1 MNKKIN
7 NTQKAN
13 NHLNDYFV
21 SKNYNKNGIKTDI
34 DENYVPNNYNYNEV
48 YYNNKN
54 NSIKIDFDFD
64 EDNIF
69 SKSSNNYNSI
79 YSNSLINKKYNK
91 NSMINNN
98 KINKGL
104 KESKDQIDQFKKE
117 INALKY
123 YDKIEDIYKYN
134 HINSKTKSKQKYQ
147 NTFNNNYINNNTNKG
162 RNKSNK
168 PNNNIYNNNDF
179 IYNIG
184 KYNKNNIHT
193 IKNIEE
199 EYNNYLYNKNENI
212 ILNNTNS
219 YKNIA
224 KKNNYLSE
232 ALNKKE
238 YIPNNHN
245 QNDEYRNYIYDK
257 RNKNIN
263 FNNIN
268 IGINNNNFIID
279 NNKAYQTYQDSFEPN
294 TIKFD
299 MDDNINNNNNTY
311 KNKEIIRQN
320 MLKDKNKKSKS
331 LNKRNDFYMGK
342 FIIETENDQNIVK
355 NRNKSIKNDNNANN
369 LNTNYFYNSNSHT
382 LDGKN
387 SKYNISLSKKN
398 YSIPLYY
405 SQNLKEK
412 NNNFVTNS
420 NNKEVKNYLKNEKK
434 LNTYSD
440 GNIFNKTESSKKANN
455 SNKNSDK
462 KSDKNSEFFY
472 YNDRLNNFN
481 SDIISFRNSKNDNTK
496 INPINKNTK
505 NNKNHYN
512 TNSISQRNNIY
523 EKDNNNQL
531 YISKN
536 NFIKSERNIINNN
549 INKKQV
555 KNYNIE
561 YKSKLENIKVRM
573 KDLLNIYNFLLRN
586 KINFNIENYKRRND
600 NNNNNGNQ

>member
-7 NTQKAN
+7 NTQRAN
-13 NHLNDYFV
+13 NHLNDYFA

-34 DENYVPNNYNYNEV
+34 DENYVPNNYNNNEV

-64 EDNIF
+64 EDNLF

-79 YSNSLINKKYNK
+79 YSNSLINKQFNK

-104 KESKDQIDQFKKE
+104 KESKDQLEEFKKE

-123 YDKIEDIYKYN
+123 YDKTEDMNKYN
-134 HINSKTKSKQKYQ
+134 GINSKVKSKQKYI
-147 NTFNNNYINNNTNKG
+147 NTFNNNYISNNTNKA
-162 RNKSNK
+162 RNKSHK
-168 PNNNIYNNNDF
+168 TNNNIYNNNDF
-179 IYNIG
+179 MYNIG
-184 KYNKNNIHT
+184 KYNKNNNINT
-193 IKNIEE
+193 IKSIED
-199 EYNNYLYNKNENI
+199 EYDNYIYNKNENI
-212 ILNNTNS
+212 ILNNANS

-238 YIPNNHN
+238 YIPNNYN

-279 NNKAYQTYQDSFEPN
+279 NNKAYQTYQDSFEPK
-294 TIKFD
+294 TIKVD
-299 MDDNINNNNNTY
+299 MDDNINNNAY
-311 KNKEIIRQN
+311 KNKEIIG
-320 MLKDKNKKSKS
+320 KKSKS
-331 LNKRNDFYMGK
+331 LNKRNDFYKGK
-342 FIIETENDQNIVK
+342 FIIETENDQNNVK
-355 NRNKSIKNDNNANN
+355 NRNKSIKNDNNTNN

-382 LDGKN
+382 LDGNN
-387 SKYNISLSKKN
+387 SKYNISLCKKN

-420 NNKEVKNYLKNEKK
+420 NNMEIKNYLKNVKK
-434 LNTYSD
+434 FNTYSD
-440 GNIFNKTESSKKANN
+440 GNIFNKTPSSKKTDY
-455 SNKNSDK
+455 SNRNSDK
-462 KSDKNSEFFY
+462 KTDKNSEFFY

-481 SDIISFRNSKNDNTK
+481 SDITSFRNKKNGNTK

-505 NNKNHYN
+505 NNNLYN
-512 TNSISQRNNIY
+512 ANSISQRNNIY

-549 INKKQV
+549 INKKQI
-555 KNYNIE
+555 KNNNIE

-586 KINFNIENYKRRND
+586 KINFNHENFKRRND
-600 NNNNNGNQ
+600 NNNNGSQ

>member
-7 NTQKAN
+7 NTQRAN
-13 NHLNDYFV
+13 NHLNDYF
-21 SKNYNKNGIKTDI
+21 SPKNYNKNGIKTDI
-34 DENYVPNNYNYNEV
+34 DENYVPNNYNNNEA

-54 NSIKIDFDFD
+54 NSIKMDFDFD
-64 EDNIF
+64 EDNLF

-79 YSNSLINKKYNK
+79 YSNSLINKKFNK

-104 KESKDQIDQFKKE
+104 KESKDQLEEFKKE

-123 YDKIEDIYKYN
+123 YDKTEDINKYN
-134 HINSKTKSKQKYQ
+134 SINSKVKSKQKYI
-147 NTFNNNYINNNTNKG
+147 NTFNNNYISNNTNKV
-162 RNKSNK
+162 RNKSHK
-168 PNNNIYNNNDF
+168 TNNNIYNNNDF
-179 IYNIG
+179 MYNIG
-184 KYNKNNIHT
+184 KYNKNNNINT

-199 EYNNYLYNKNENI
+199 EYNNYIYNKNDI
-212 ILNNTNS
+212 ILNNANS

-238 YIPNNHN
+238 YIPNNYN

-279 NNKAYQTYQDSFEPN
+279 NNKAYQTYQDSFEPK
-294 TIKFD
+294 TIKVD
-299 MDDNINNNNNTY
+299 MDDNINNNNIY
-311 KNKEIIRQN
+311 KNKEIIGQD
-320 MLKDKNKKSKS
+320 MLKEKNKKSKS
-331 LNKRNDFYMGK
+331 LNKRNDFYKGK
-342 FIIETENDQNIVK
+342 YIIETENDQNNVK
-355 NRNKSIKNDNNANN
+355 NRNKSIKNDNNTNN

-420 NNKEVKNYLKNEKK
+420 NNIEVKNYLKNEKK

-440 GNIFNKTESSKKANN
+440 GNFFNKTGSSKKANY

-472 YNDRLNNFN
+472 YNDRINNFN
-481 SDIISFRNSKNDNTK
+481 SDISSFRNKKNDNTK

-505 NNKNHYN
+505 NNNHLN
-512 TNSISQRNNIY
+512 VNSISQRNDIY

-536 NFIKSERNIINNN
+536 NFIKSEKNIINNN

-555 KNYNIE
+555 KNNNIE
-561 YKSKLENIKVRM
+561 YKNKLENIKVRM

-586 KINFNIENYKRRND
+586 KINFNIENFKRRND
-600 NNNNNGNQ
+600 NNNGNQ

>member
-7 NTQKAN
+7 NTQRAN
-13 NHLNDYFV
+13 NHLNDYFA

-34 DENYVPNNYNYNEV
+34 DENYVPNNYNNNEV

-64 EDNIF
+64 EDNLF

-79 YSNSLINKKYNK
+79 YSNSLINKQFNK

-104 KESKDQIDQFKKE
+104 KESKDQLEEFKKE

-123 YDKIEDIYKYN
+123 YDKTEDMNKYN
-134 HINSKTKSKQKYQ
+134 GINSKVKSKQKYI
-147 NTFNNNYINNNTNKG
+147 NTFNNNYISNNTNKA
-162 RNKSNK
+162 RNKSHK
-168 PNNNIYNNNDF
+168 TNNNIYNNNDF
-179 IYNIG
+179 MYNIG
-184 KYNKNNIHT
+184 KYNKNNNINT
-193 IKNIEE
+193 IKNIED
-199 EYNNYLYNKNENI
+199 EYDNYIYNKNENI
-212 ILNNTNS
+212 ILNNANS

-238 YIPNNHN
+238 YIPNNYN

-279 NNKAYQTYQDSFEPN
+279 NNKAYQTYQDSFEPK
-294 TIKFD
+294 TIKVD
-299 MDDNINNNNNTY
+299 MDDNINNNAY
-311 KNKEIIRQN
+311 KNKEIIG
-320 MLKDKNKKSKS
+320 KKSKS
-331 LNKRNDFYMGK
+331 LNKRNDFYKGK
-342 FIIETENDQNIVK
+342 FIIETENDQNNVK
-355 NRNKSIKNDNNANN
+355 NRNKSIKNDNNTNN

-382 LDGKN
+382 LDGNN
-387 SKYNISLSKKN
+387 SKYNISLCKKN

-420 NNKEVKNYLKNEKK
+420 NNMEIKNYLKNVKK

-440 GNIFNKTESSKKANN
+440 GNIFNKTPSSKKIDY

-481 SDIISFRNSKNDNTK
+481 SDITSFRNKKNGNTK

-505 NNKNHYN
+505 NNNHYN
-512 TNSISQRNNIY
+512 ANSISQRNNIY

-555 KNYNIE
+555 KNNNIE

-586 KINFNIENYKRRND
+586 KINFNHENFKRRND
-600 NNNNNGNQ
+600 NNNNNGSQ

>member
-7 NTQKAN
+7 NTQRAN
-13 NHLNDYFV
+13 NHLNDYF
-21 SKNYNKNGIKTDI
+21 SPKNYNKNGIKTDI
-34 DENYVPNNYNYNEV
+34 DENYVPNNYNNNEA

-54 NSIKIDFDFD
+54 NSIKMDFDFD
-64 EDNIF
+64 EDNLF

-79 YSNSLINKKYNK
+79 YSNSLINKKFNK

-104 KESKDQIDQFKKE
+104 KESKDQLEEFKKE

-123 YDKIEDIYKYN
+123 YDKTEDINKYN
-134 HINSKTKSKQKYQ
+134 SINSKVKSKQKYI
-147 NTFNNNYINNNTNKG
+147 NTFNNNYISNNTNKV
-162 RNKSNK
+162 RNKSHK
-168 PNNNIYNNNDF
+168 TNNNIYNNNDF
-179 IYNIG
+179 MYNIG
-184 KYNKNNIHT
+184 KYNKNNNINT

-199 EYNNYLYNKNENI
+199 EYNNYIYNKNDI
-212 ILNNTNS
+212 ILNNANS

-238 YIPNNHN
+238 YIPNNYN

-279 NNKAYQTYQDSFEPN
+279 NNKAYQTYQDSFEPK
-294 TIKFD
+294 TIKVD
-299 MDDNINNNNNTY
+299 MDDNINNNNIY
-311 KNKEIIRQN
+311 KNKEIIGQD
-320 MLKDKNKKSKS
+320 MLKEKNKKSKS
-331 LNKRNDFYMGK
+331 LNKRNDFYKGK
-342 FIIETENDQNIVK
+342 FIIETENDQNNVK
-355 NRNKSIKNDNNANN
+355 NRNKSIKNDNNTNN

-420 NNKEVKNYLKNEKK
+420 NNIEVKNYLKNEKK

-440 GNIFNKTESSKKANN
+440 GNFFNKTGSSKKANY

-472 YNDRLNNFN
+472 YNDRINNFN
-481 SDIISFRNSKNDNTK
+481 SDISSFRNKKNDNTK
-496 INPINKNTK
+496 INPLNKNTK
-505 NNKNHYN
+505 NNNHYN
-512 TNSISQRNNIY
+512 VNSISQRNDIY

-536 NFIKSERNIINNN
+536 NFIKSEKNIINNN

-555 KNYNIE
+555 KNNNIE
-561 YKSKLENIKVRM
+561 YKNKLENIKVRM

-586 KINFNIENYKRRND
+586 KINFNIVNFKRRND
-600 NNNNNGNQ
+600 NNNGNQ

>member
-7 NTQKAN
+7 NTQRAN
-13 NHLNDYFV
+13 NHLNDYFA

-34 DENYVPNNYNYNEV
+34 DENYVPNNYNNNEV

-64 EDNIF
+64 EDNLF

-79 YSNSLINKKYNK
+79 YSNSLINKQFNK

-104 KESKDQIDQFKKE
+104 KESKDQLEEFKKE

-123 YDKIEDIYKYN
+123 YDKTEDMNKYN
-134 HINSKTKSKQKYQ
+134 GINSKVKSKQKYI
-147 NTFNNNYINNNTNKG
+147 NTFNNNYISNNTNKA
-162 RNKSNK
+162 RNKSHK
-168 PNNNIYNNNDF
+168 TNNNIYNNNDF
-179 IYNIG
+179 MYNIG
-184 KYNKNNIHT
+184 KYNKNNNINT
-193 IKNIEE
+193 IKNIED
-199 EYNNYLYNKNENI
+199 EYDNYIYNKNENI
-212 ILNNTNS
+212 ILNNANS

-238 YIPNNHN
+238 YIPNNYN

-279 NNKAYQTYQDSFEPN
+279 NNKAYQTYQDSFEPK
-294 TIKFD
+294 TIKVD
-299 MDDNINNNNNTY
+299 MDDNINNNAY
-311 KNKEIIRQN
+311 KNKEIIG
-320 MLKDKNKKSKS
+320 KKSKS
-331 LNKRNDFYMGK
+331 LNKRNDFYKGK
-342 FIIETENDQNIVK
+342 FIIETENDQNNVK
-355 NRNKSIKNDNNANN
+355 NRNKSIKNDNNTNN

-382 LDGKN
+382 LDGNN
-387 SKYNISLSKKN
+387 SKYNISLCKKN

-420 NNKEVKNYLKNEKK
+420 NNMEIKNYLKNVKK

-440 GNIFNKTESSKKANN
+440 GNIFNKTPSSKKIDY

-481 SDIISFRNSKNDNTK
+481 GDITSFRNKKNGNTK

-505 NNKNHYN
+505 NNNHYN
-512 TNSISQRNNIY
+512 ANSISQRNNIY

-555 KNYNIE
+555 KNNNIE

-586 KINFNIENYKRRND
+586 KINFNHENFKRRND
-600 NNNNNGNQ
+600 NNNNNGSQ

>member
-7 NTQKAN
+7 NTQRAN
-13 NHLNDYFV
+13 NHLNDYFA

-34 DENYVPNNYNYNEV
+34 DENYVPNNYNNNEV

-64 EDNIF
+64 EDNLF

-79 YSNSLINKKYNK
+79 YSNSLINKQFNK

-104 KESKDQIDQFKKE
+104 KESKDQLEEFKKE

-123 YDKIEDIYKYN
+123 YDKTEDMNKYN
-134 HINSKTKSKQKYQ
+134 GINSKVKSKQKYI
-147 NTFNNNYINNNTNKG
+147 NTFNNNYISNNTNKA
-162 RNKSNK
+162 RNKSHK
-168 PNNNIYNNNDF
+168 TNNNIYNNNDF
-179 IYNIG
+179 MYNIG
-184 KYNKNNIHT
+184 KYNKNNNINT
-193 IKNIEE
+193 IKSIED
-199 EYNNYLYNKNENI
+199 EYDNYIYNKNENI
-212 ILNNTNS
+212 ILNNANS

-238 YIPNNHN
+238 YIPNNYN

-279 NNKAYQTYQDSFEPN
+279 NNKAYQTYQDSFEPK
-294 TIKFD
+294 TIKVD
-299 MDDNINNNNNTY
+299 MDDNINNNAY
-311 KNKEIIRQN
+311 KNKEIIG
-320 MLKDKNKKSKS
+320 KKSKS
-331 LNKRNDFYMGK
+331 LNKRNDFYKGK
-342 FIIETENDQNIVK
+342 FIIETENDQNNVK
-355 NRNKSIKNDNNANN
+355 NRNKSIKNDNNTNN

-382 LDGKN
+382 LDGNN
-387 SKYNISLSKKN
+387 SKYNISLCKKN

-420 NNKEVKNYLKNEKK
+420 NNMEIKNYLKNVKK
-434 LNTYSD
+434 FNTYSD
-440 GNIFNKTESSKKANN
+440 GNIFNKTPSSKKIDY

-481 SDIISFRNSKNDNTK
+481 SDITSFRNKKNGNTK

-505 NNKNHYN
+505 NNNLYN
-512 TNSISQRNNIY
+512 ANSISQRNNIY

-549 INKKQV
+549 INKKQI
-555 KNYNIE
+555 KNNNIE

-586 KINFNIENYKRRND
+586 KINFNHENFKRRND
-600 NNNNNGNQ
+600 NNNNGSQ

>member
-7 NTQKAN
+7 NTQRAN
-13 NHLNDYFV
+13 NHLNDYFA

-34 DENYVPNNYNYNEV
+34 DENYVPNNYNNNEV

-64 EDNIF
+64 EDNLF

-79 YSNSLINKKYNK
+79 YSNSLINKQFNK

-104 KESKDQIDQFKKE
+104 KESKDQLEEFKKE

-123 YDKIEDIYKYN
+123 YDKTEDMNKYN
-134 HINSKTKSKQKYQ
+134 GINSKVKSKQKYI
-147 NTFNNNYINNNTNKG
+147 NTFNNNYISNNTNKA
-162 RNKSNK
+162 RNKSHK
-168 PNNNIYNNNDF
+168 TNNNIYNNNDF
-179 IYNIG
+179 MYNIG
-184 KYNKNNIHT
+184 KYNKNNNINT
-193 IKNIEE
+193 IKNIED
-199 EYNNYLYNKNENI
+199 EYDNYIYNKNENI
-212 ILNNTNS
+212 ILNNANS

-238 YIPNNHN
+238 YIPNNYN
-245 QNDEYRNYIYDK
+245 KNDEYRNYIYDK

-279 NNKAYQTYQDSFEPN
+279 NNKAYQTYQDSFEPK
-294 TIKFD
+294 TIKVD
-299 MDDNINNNNNTY
+299 MDDNINNSAY
-311 KNKEIIRQN
+311 KNKEIIG
-320 MLKDKNKKSKS
+320 KKSKS
-331 LNKRNDFYMGK
+331 LNKRNDFYKGK
-342 FIIETENDQNIVK
+342 FIIETENDQNNVK
-355 NRNKSIKNDNNANN
+355 NRNKSIKNDNNTNN

-382 LDGKN
+382 LDGNN
-387 SKYNISLSKKN
+387 SKYNISLCKKN

-420 NNKEVKNYLKNEKK
+420 NNMEIKNYLKNVKK
-434 LNTYSD
+434 FNTYSD
-440 GNIFNKTESSKKANN
+440 GNIFSKTPSSKKTDY

-481 SDIISFRNSKNDNTK
+481 SDITSFRNKKNGNTK

-505 NNKNHYN
+505 NNNLYN
-512 TNSISQRNNIY
+512 ANSISQRNNIY

-549 INKKQV
+549 INKKQI
-555 KNYNIE
+555 KNNNIE

-573 KDLLNIYNFLLRN
+573 KDLLNIYNFLLTN
-586 KINFNIENYKRRND
+586 KINFNHENFKRRND
-600 NNNNNGNQ
+600 NNNNGSQ

>member
-7 NTQKAN
+7 NTQRAN
-13 NHLNDYFV
+13 NHLNDYFA
-21 SKNYNKNGIKTDI
+21 SKNYNKNGITTDI
-34 DENYVPNNYNYNEV
+34 DENYVPNNYNNNEV

-64 EDNIF
+64 EDNLF

-79 YSNSLINKKYNK
+79 YSNSLINKQFNK

-104 KESKDQIDQFKKE
+104 KESKDQLEEFKKE

-123 YDKIEDIYKYN
+123 YDKTEDMNKYN
-134 HINSKTKSKQKYQ
+134 GINSKVKSKQKYI
-147 NTFNNNYINNNTNKG
+147 NTFNNNYISNNTNKA
-162 RNKSNK
+162 RNKSHK
-168 PNNNIYNNNDF
+168 TNNNIYNNNDF
-179 IYNIG
+179 MYNIG
-184 KYNKNNIHT
+184 KYNKNNNINT
-193 IKNIEE
+193 IKNIED
-199 EYNNYLYNKNENI
+199 EYDNYIYNKNENI
-212 ILNNTNS
+212 ILNNANS

-224 KKNNYLSE
+224 KKNNYLYE

-238 YIPNNHN
+238 YIPNNYN
-245 QNDEYRNYIYDK
+245 KNDEYRNYIYDK

-279 NNKAYQTYQDSFEPN
+279 NNKAYQTYQDSFEPK
-294 TIKFD
+294 TIKVD
-299 MDDNINNNNNTY
+299 MDDNINNSAY
-311 KNKEIIRQN
+311 KNKEIIG
-320 MLKDKNKKSKS
+320 KKSKS
-331 LNKRNDFYMGK
+331 LNKRNDFYKGK
-342 FIIETENDQNIVK
+342 FIIETENDQNNVK
-355 NRNKSIKNDNNANN
+355 NRNKSIKNDNNTNN

-382 LDGKN
+382 LDGNN
-387 SKYNISLSKKN
+387 SKYNISLCKKN

-420 NNKEVKNYLKNEKK
+420 NNMEIKNYLKNVKK
-434 LNTYSD
+434 FNTYSD
-440 GNIFNKTESSKKANN
+440 GNIFSKTPSSKKTDY

-481 SDIISFRNSKNDNTK
+481 SDITSFRNKKNGNTK

-505 NNKNHYN
+505 NNNLYN
-512 TNSISQRNNIY
+512 ANSISQRNNIY

-549 INKKQV
+549 INKKQI
-555 KNYNIE
+555 KNNNIE

-573 KDLLNIYNFLLRN
+573 KDLLNIYNFLLTN
-586 KINFNIENYKRRND
+586 KINFNHENFKRRND
-600 NNNNNGNQ
+600 NNNNGSQ

>member
-7 NTQKAN
+7 NTQRAN
-13 NHLNDYFV
+13 NHLNDYF
-21 SKNYNKNGIKTDI
+21 SPKNYNKNGIKTDI
-34 DENYVPNNYNYNEV
+34 DENYVPNNYNNNEA

-54 NSIKIDFDFD
+54 NSIKMDFDFD
-64 EDNIF
+64 EDNLF

-79 YSNSLINKKYNK
+79 YSNSLINKKFNK

-104 KESKDQIDQFKKE
+104 KESKDQLEEFKKE

-123 YDKIEDIYKYN
+123 YDKTEDINKYN
-134 HINSKTKSKQKYQ
+134 SINSKVKSKQKYI
-147 NTFNNNYINNNTNKG
+147 NTFNNNYISNNTNKV
-162 RNKSNK
+162 RNKSHK
-168 PNNNIYNNNDF
+168 TNNNIYNNNDF
-179 IYNIG
+179 MYNIG
-184 KYNKNNIHT
+184 KYNKNNNINT

-199 EYNNYLYNKNENI
+199 EYNNYIYNKNDI
-212 ILNNTNS
+212 ILNNANS

-238 YIPNNHN
+238 YIPNNYN

-279 NNKAYQTYQDSFEPN
+279 NNKAYQTYQDSFEPK
-294 TIKFD
+294 TIKVD
-299 MDDNINNNNNTY
+299 MDDNINNNNIY
-311 KNKEIIRQN
+311 KNKEIIGQD
-320 MLKDKNKKSKS
+320 MLKEKNKKSKS
-331 LNKRNDFYMGK
+331 LNKRNDFYKGK
-342 FIIETENDQNIVK
+342 YIIETENDQNNVK
-355 NRNKSIKNDNNANN
+355 NRNKSIKNDNNTNN

-420 NNKEVKNYLKNEKK
+420 NNIEVKNYLKNEKK

-440 GNIFNKTESSKKANN
+440 GNFFNKTGSSKKANY

-472 YNDRLNNFN
+472 YNDRINNFN
-481 SDIISFRNSKNDNTK
+481 SDISSFRNKKNDNTK

-505 NNKNHYN
+505 NNNHYN
-512 TNSISQRNNIY
+512 VNSISQRNDIY

-536 NFIKSERNIINNN
+536 NFIKSEKNIINNN

-555 KNYNIE
+555 KNNNIE
-561 YKSKLENIKVRM
+561 YKNKLENIKVRM

-586 KINFNIENYKRRND
+586 KINFNIENFKRRND
-600 NNNNNGNQ
+600 NNNGNQ